1 MSERCEDSVSN
12 RSLLSKANVD
22 EIKVDAVRE
31 ALAEY
36 QKICDQIQVEEE
48 QLSAFNQLL
57 RSLSKAESADKEK
70 IAQHKADAEK
80 CVRRISTYDKQLLKL
95 ETSDALQSLLKTLKA
110 KAFEEAEERGREAL
124 QEYYRQAEKE
134 QERIVEEWREK
145 RQVAEKKARQ
155 KQIGAIE
162 AEIAQVK
169 KDAQKINEAISMLG
183 RCWFGKKKREKE
195 RLEAELAAAQN
206 KLMSLHNKR
215 QQLKNAGNVKP
226 QAEQPKASSNIE
238 ILGEMVAN
246 FIGEHS
252 KRFACEY
259 LCHSA
264 LTKADATIFACF
276 LIRAMCI
283 GNAPSQMAAQ
293 DFSDRFVRTVK
304 EKACSLYFPNN
315 TAQFNR
321 MFSNRTS
328 YYDRV
333 FMSKQGIENKIAA
346 IVEVFEFIIK
356 SDFVNGEYE
365 DLSETSPLP
374 ILPNGI
380 FGDLNCRA
388 EVITFYQ
395 QLPEKLASQIQKI

>member
-1 MSERCEDSVSN
+1 LLCGVVKEVRAVVSYAFY
-12 RSLLSKANVD
+12 RPYSLKEA
-22 EIKVDAVRE
+22 RE
-31 ALAEY
+31 ENIPLQRYE
-36 QKICDQIQVEEE
+36 
-48 QLSAFNQLL
+48 
-57 RSLSKAESADKEK
+57 SL
-70 IAQHKADAEK
+70 I
-80 CVRRISTYDKQLLKL
+80 
-95 ETSDALQSLLKTLKA
+95 
-110 KAFEEAEERGREAL
+110 EEAK
-124 QEYYRQAEKE
+124 EKE
-134 QERIVEEWREK
+134 QERIVEEWRET
-145 RQVAEKKARQ
+145 RQAAEKKARQ
-155 KQIGAIE
+155 KQIAAIE
-162 AEIAQVK
+162 VEIAQVK
-169 KDAQKINEAISMLG
+169 KDAQKINEAISMFG

-195 RLEAELAAAQN
+195 RLEAELAAVQN
-206 KLMSLHNKR
+206 KLMSLHNKQ
-215 QQLKNAGNVKP
+215 QQLKNAGVVKP
-226 QAEQPKASSNIE
+226 KAEQPKASSNIE

-246 FIGEHS
+246 FISKHS
-252 KRFACEY
+252 ERFACEY

-304 EKACSLYFPNN
+304 QKACSLYFSNN

-328 YYDRV
+328 YYDRA
-333 FMSKQGIENKIAA
+333 FMSKQGIENKLAA

-380 FGDLNCRA
+380 FGDLNCRV
-388 EVITFYQ
+388 EVMTFYQ
-395 QLPEKLASQIQKI
+395 QLSEKLASQIQKV